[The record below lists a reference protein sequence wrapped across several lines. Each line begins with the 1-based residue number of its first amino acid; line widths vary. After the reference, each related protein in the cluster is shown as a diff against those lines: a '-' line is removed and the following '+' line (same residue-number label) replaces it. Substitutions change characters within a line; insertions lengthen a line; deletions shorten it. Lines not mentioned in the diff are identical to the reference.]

1 MIKVWL
7 TKSIRPNEERP
18 ITSSP
23 PLEVS
28 LERAI
33 EKFHLAQGHWLS
45 SLDSPPRFKEDSVLP
60 ATFHEYRYVIL
71 EISEGVPGWKAGFY
85 LIPESVL
92 TPTEAIELMKQEGWQ
107 QDK

>member
-7 TKSIRPNEERP
+7 TRTLRHEEEKGATP
-18 ITSSP
+18 AP
-23 PLEVS
+23 PLEIS

-33 EKFHLAQGHWLS
+33 EIFHLAEGRWIS
-45 SLDSPPRFKEDSVLP
+45 PLDSPPRIQEDSPLA
-60 ATFHEYRYVIL
+60 ATFHDFRYVIL
-71 EISEGVPGWKAGFY
+71 EVPKGVPGWREGFY